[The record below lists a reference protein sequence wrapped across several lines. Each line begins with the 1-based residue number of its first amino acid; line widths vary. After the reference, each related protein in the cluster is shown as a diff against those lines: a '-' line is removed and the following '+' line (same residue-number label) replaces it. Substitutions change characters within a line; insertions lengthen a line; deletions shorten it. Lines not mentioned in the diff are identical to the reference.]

1 MPTADINNYAIPMMK
16 GAKFLCYL
24 EEIVG
29 GSYKMVQFLKHYL
42 EKYTFKSVTTGEFRS
57 TFISFFKEVKDLD
70 KIDWNTWLY
79 KPGDAPN
86 KVSYKNL
93 VLKTLREQIEW
104 SELNKI
110 SI

>member
-1 MPTADINNYAIPMMK
+1 
-16 GAKFLCYL
+16 
-24 EEIVG
+24 
-29 GSYKMVQFLKHYL
+29 MVQFLKHYL
-42 EKYTFKSVTTGEFRS
+42 EKYTFKSVTTGEFRY
-57 TFISFFKEVKDLD
+57 TFISFFKEVKGLD